1 MRNCLFFSDTF
12 FSTYF
17 QIRENDFLSTHKMV
31 YYRNRAYR
39 ARRPYLRP
47 SMPPRSK
54 YSIEQKS
61 FQANANTTTAVNSI
75 YQDIFTI
82 VDATTLQGM
91 RKVKHVMCNLTL
103 TGSSTGPDAIN
114 PLYWAIVYVPQG
126 TNVGALNLNNSL
138 YEPNQYVM
146 NCGVI
151 DPSAG
156 PIRFS
161 SPIARNLNSGDSIIL
176 VVGKTSASPAVY
188 SGVFKYAI
196 TLN

>member
-1 MRNCLFFSDTF
+1 MP
-12 FSTYF
+12 
-17 QIRENDFLSTHKMV
+17 
-31 YYRNRAYR
+31 YYKSRAYR
-39 ARRPYLRP
+39 ARRPYLRA

-61 FQANANTTTAVNSI
+61 FRQSANTTTQVNSI
-75 YQDIFTI
+75 YQDTFTI
-82 VDATTLQGM
+82 VDAATMQGM
-91 RKVKHVMCNLTL
+91 RKVKHIMCNLTL
-103 TGSSTGPDAIN
+103 TGSSSSDTDGVN

-126 TNVGALNLNNSL
+126 TNVGALNINNSL

-146 NCGVI
+146 NCGVV

-161 SPIARNLNSGDSIIL
+161 SPVSRNLNSGDSIML
-176 VVGKTSASPAVY
+176 VVGKSGSAAATY

>member
-1 MRNCLFFSDTF
+1 MP
-12 FSTYF
+12 
-17 QIRENDFLSTHKMV
+17 
-31 YYRNRAYR
+31 YYRNRSYR

-47 SMPPRSK
+47 AMPARSK

-61 FQANANTTTAVNSI
+61 FQASANTTTPVNGI
-75 YQDIFTI
+75 YQDTFTI
-82 VDATTLQGM
+82 VDAVSIQGM
-91 RKVKHVMCNLTL
+91 RKVKHIMTNLTL
-103 TGSSTGPDAIN
+103 TGSTGSDSIN

-161 SPIARNLNSGDSIIL
+161 SPVSRNLNSGDTIML
-176 VVGKTSASPAVY
+176 VVGKTSASAATY